1 MSETLSF
8 HEYAQLFP
16 MLPLEE
22 LDALADD
29 ILTSTYARMV
39 GRPAMT
45 PTIEELLTDLGW
57 QVDVVIDDT
66 SSILDTLLAGERA
79 GHLVSVIATACVAQT
94 ERVAELQ
101 HIAAQTMEW
110 AAGYPH
116 SPISDE
122 LAVSMIYDLCV
133 RAGIGQSEEET

>member
-1 MSETLSF
+1 
-8 HEYAQLFP
+8 
-16 MLPLEE
+16 
-22 LDALADD
+22 
-29 ILTSTYARMV
+29 
-39 GRPAMT
+39 MT